1 MNREEKGGKQCKCG
15 SLGIQLHD
23 LVHKVADFLFN
34 LVKFNFQGQSSLFLD
49 MMDIQDSYCSLAL
62 TYTSSSSPLRCS
74 SSLHPLSLGAERWQ
88 VGEKTTKQILSVI
101 QPTTDSENRRR
112 EIIEY
117 LQTLI
122 EDSFGIKVFP
132 FGSVPLKTYLPHG
145 DVDLTA
151 VGHCYTGQDL
161 ASDIHNLLQMEMT
174 TNTEIQLRDVVY
186 VPAQVKVV
194 KCTVSNVSVDISFNQ
209 TAGLSTLCFLDQVD
223 RFIGKDHLFKRSV
236 ILIKAW
242 CYYESRLLGGYH
254 GLISTYALETLVL
267 HVINNFRCSLH
278 CPLAVLYK
286 FLEYYS
292 TFNWER
298 YSVAINGLVSISS
311 LPDIAVQR
319 PHDSDELLL
328 TDEFL
333 RTFREAFLSS
343 TGACGTKAP
352 AFPVKFLNIFDP
364 LRDDNNL
371 GRSVS
376 KGNFYRIRS
385 ALSYGTEKLNE
396 VLMLPPEKIAKG
408 LENFFVNTL
417 ERNGR
422 RRRADLLVP
431 VPAHGAGGS
440 EISSSIVDGDDLLTG
455 IQYDMWLNG
464 YGIISPI
471 QLNPLATPQVW
482 SNEWVEMGQNMPF
495 DQNIYYDVD
504 GSPPSSVDS
513 PRSFQLT
520 VAVSEEEKGK
530 SRGTGLYIPHLE
542 HLIHCHV
549 GMGGGGKEEEAA
561 KKERSEEAK
570 TVDSQVCTP
579 KGELFSGKGSSSC
592 MVDFSLE
599 EFPLLPG
606 SMPIPIKVSQSES
619 PKEEVNDAF
628 ASESSLGL
636 GSFKCLSPRSVAL
649 SELGK
654 QSDSDVSAILDL
666 LDEPATVEVDK
677 QEPSKSEEKPVVM
690 MQPLQLKDEKEFP
703 PLSSLRPA
711 PARPGI
717 KYNKKEFPPL
727 GTVVKAEKKGQ
738 RKKNFKEACRI

>member
-1 MNREEKGGKQCKCG
+1 MVNSSTVFSPPDTGALPCLLCRKEVGVIE
-15 SLGIQLHD
+15 
-23 LVHKVADFLFN
+23 LF
-34 LVKFNFQGQSSLFLD
+34 
-49 MMDIQDSYCSLAL
+49 A
-62 TYTSSSSPLRCS
+62 R
-74 SSLHPLSLGAERWQ
+74 
-88 VGEKTTKQILSVI
+88 
-101 QPTTDSENRRR
+101 
-112 EIIEY
+112 
-117 LQTLI
+117 
-122 EDSFGIKVFP
+122 
-132 FGSVPLKTYLPHG
+132 
-145 DVDLTA
+145 
-151 VGHCYTGQDL
+151 
-161 ASDIHNLLQMEMT
+161 HNE
-174 TNTEIQLRDVVY
+174 
-186 VPAQVKVV
+186 VKVV
-194 KCTVSNVSVDISFNQ
+194 KCTVKLEPQYSSFLHFDLG
-209 TAGLSTLCFLDQVD
+209 TCQVD
-223 RFIGKDHLFKRSV
+223 QFIGKDHLFKRSV

-267 HVINNFRCSLH
+267 HVINNFHCSLH
-278 CPLAVLYK
+278 CPLANTGFSGCFQVLYK

-292 TFNWER
+292 TFDWER
-298 YSVAINGLVSISS
+298 YSVAINGRVSISS

-385 ALSYGTEKLNE
+385 ALSYGTEKLHE

-422 RRRADLLVP
+422 GRRADLLVP
-431 VPAHGAGGS
+431 VPAYGTGGS
-440 EISSSIVDGDDLLTG
+440 EISSSIVDSDELLTG

-495 DQNIYYDVD
+495 DQSIYYDVD

-513 PRSFQLT
+513 PRSLQLT
-520 VAVSEEEKGK
+520 IAVSEEEKGK
-530 SRGTGLYIPHLE
+530 PRGTGLYIPHLVICFFPSELLLPAHTSLAFRFCHATGGLCHLESKTLVFRIYEYMFEVSEWE
-542 HLIHCHV
+542 HLIHCHEGV
-549 GMGGGGKEEEAA
+549 GGGGKEEEAA
-561 KKERSEEAK
+561 KKEQSDEAK

-579 KGELFSGKGSSSC
+579 KGELFSDKCSSSC

-599 EFPLLPG
+599 EFPILPG
-606 SMPIPIKVSQSES
+606 SKPIPIKVSQSDS

-649 SELGK
+649 LELGK

-677 QEPSKSEEKPVVM
+677 QEKSKEKPVVM

-717 KYNKKEFPPL
+717 KYSKKEFPPL
-727 GTVVKAEKKGQ
+727 GTVVKVEKKGQ

>member
-1 MNREEKGGKQCKCG
+1 
-15 SLGIQLHD
+15 
-23 LVHKVADFLFN
+23 
-34 LVKFNFQGQSSLFLD
+34 

-174 TNTEIQLRDVVY
+174 INTEIQVRDVVY

-223 RFIGKDHLFKRSV
+223 QFIGKDHLFKRSV

-267 HVINNFRCSLH
+267 HVINNFCCSLH

-292 TFNWER
+292 TFDWER

-396 VLMLPPEKIAKG
+396 VLMLAPEKIAKG

-440 EISSSIVDGDDLLTG
+440 EISSSIVGGDDLLTG

-464 YGIISPI
+464 YGIISTI

-482 SNEWVEMGQNMPF
+482 SNEWVELGQNMPF

-666 LDEPATVEVDK
+666 LDESATVEVDK